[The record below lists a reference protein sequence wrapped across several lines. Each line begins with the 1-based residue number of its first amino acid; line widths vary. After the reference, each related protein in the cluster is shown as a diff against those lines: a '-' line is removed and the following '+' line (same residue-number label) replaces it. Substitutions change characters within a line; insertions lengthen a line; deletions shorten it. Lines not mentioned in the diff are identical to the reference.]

1 MKPEQTRGLA
11 PAHPAHPAHT
21 RRGFL
26 TAGAGTV
33 AGLYLA
39 ACGGSSSKSTSSAAS
54 SSASSSGTSA
64 ASGQKVTLNNLFQ
77 QQAGYSAQDL
87 AGMTAAFEKANPH
100 IKVNNT
106 LVAYEALHDKIV
118 AAAPAGTYD
127 VVLGDCIWPAEF
139 GSKKI
144 VSDISDR
151 VKTLPTSQIFP
162 GALAMANYQGKFYG
176 MPWILDTKYL
186 FANGS
191 MLKKA
196 GVSPAELKTWNGV
209 LAALKKIKSAKVVK
223 YPWLGSWSQA
233 EAVVCDYAQL
243 LGAFGGKFL
252 DASGKPAF
260 TSGGGLRALEFIK
273 ALLDQGLA
281 DPASTSSL
289 EADVLKA
296 FAQGRIAMNL
306 NWTFQLA
313 GAKDPKQS
321 QVSKDNVMIMHTP
334 AGAAGGPAPGCNGG
348 QPVMITSGSKNADAA
363 WEFIKFITGQS
374 TQNSYVADSLPIW
387 SASYNDPAVVKGAGG
402 QLVSVAKTQLPDM
415 ILRPQ
420 VTNYN
425 AASQALQV
433 QIQNALLG
441 KKSPQDALNAAA
453 SAFSSSGPPA

>member
-1 MKPEQTRGLA
+1 
-11 PAHPAHPAHT
+11 
-21 RRGFL
+21 
-26 TAGAGTV
+26 
-33 AGLYLA
+33 LYLA
-39 ACGGSSSKSTSSAAS
+39 ACGGSSSSSSSKSSAG
-54 SSASSSGTSA
+54 SSASGGGA
-64 ASGQKVTLNNLFQ
+64 AKKVQLNNLFQ

-87 AGMTAAFEKANPH
+87 AGMTSAFEKANPN

-139 GSKKI
+139 GSKQI
-144 VSDISDR
+144 VTDISDR
-151 VKTLPTSQIFP
+151 VKALPTGQIFP
-162 GALAMANYQGKFYG
+162 GALAMADYQGKYYG

-186 FANGS
+186 FANGK

-196 GVSPAELKTWNGV
+196 GVSPSDLKTWNGV
-209 LAALKKIKSAKVVK
+209 LAALKQIKSSGQVK

-252 DASGKPAF
+252 DSSGKPAF
-260 TSGGGLRALEFIK
+260 ASGGGLQALQFMK

-313 GAKDPKQS
+313 ASKDPKQS
-321 QVSKDNVMIMHTP
+321 QVSKDKVLILHTP
-334 AGAAGGPAPGCNGG
+334 AGSPGGAAPGCNGG
-348 QPVMITSGSKNADAA
+348 QPVMITTGSKNADAA
-363 WEFIKFITGQS
+363 WEYIKFITGQS
-374 TQNSYVADSLPIW
+374 TQNGYVADSLPIW
-387 SASYNDPAVVKGAGG
+387 SASYDDPAVIKGAGQ
-402 QLVSVAKTQLPDM
+402 QLVSVAKTQLPNM

-433 QIQNALLG
+433 QIQDALLG

-453 SAFSSSGPPA
+453 SAFKSGAPT

>member
-1 MKPEQTRGLA
+1 MRPEQSDNHEQSL
-11 PAHPAHPAHT
+11 T
-21 RRGFL
+21 RRSFIG
-26 TAGAGTV
+26 AGAS
-33 AGLYLA
+33 ASAAFYLA
-39 ACGGSSSKSTSSAAS
+39 ACGGSSKTTTATKTG
-54 SSASSSGTSA
+54 SSSG
-64 ASGQKVTLNNLFQ
+64 GHVTINNLFM
-77 QQAGYSAQDL
+77 QQAGYSPQDL
-87 AGMTAAFEKANPH
+87 ASMTAAFEKANPN

-106 LVAYEALHDKIV
+106 LVTYDALHDKIV

-127 VVLGDCIWPAEF
+127 VVLGDVIWPAEF
-139 GSKKI
+139 GSKNI
-144 VSDISDR
+144 VSDISSQ
-151 VKTLPTSQIFP
+151 VSGLPINEIFP
-162 GALAMANYQGKFYG
+162 GALVMAKYNGKFYG
-176 MPWILDTKYL
+176 MPWILDTKYM

-196 GVSPAELKTWNGV
+196 GVSTSQLKTWDGV
-209 LAALKKIKSAKVVK
+209 VSALKTIKAKGIVK

-260 TSGGGLRALEFIK
+260 QSGGGLKALEFMK
-273 ALLDQGLA
+273 MLLDQKLA

-296 FAQGRIAMNL
+296 FQQGHIAMNL

-313 GAKDPKQS
+313 GALDPKQS
-321 QVSKDNVMIMHTP
+321 NVSKDNVMILRTP
-334 AGAAGGPAPGCNGG
+334 AGSPGGPAPGVNGG
-348 QPVMITSGSKNADAA
+348 QPVMITTGANHPNEA
-363 WEFIKFITGQS
+363 WQYIKFITSQPI
-374 TQNSYVADSLPIW
+374 QNQHATVSLPIW
-387 SASYNDPAVVKGAGG
+387 ASSYTDPAVIKSAGE
-402 QLVSVAKTQLPDM
+402 QLVSVAKTQLPNM

-441 KKSPQDALNAAA
+441 RKSPQDALNSAA

>member
-1 MKPEQTRGLA
+1 MPGEQKRT
-11 PAHPAHPAHT
+11 T
-21 RRGFL
+21 RRGFI
-26 TAGAGTV
+26 TTTTGAGM
-33 AGLYLA
+33 ALWLA
-39 ACGGSSSKSTSSAAS
+39 ACGGSSSSS
-54 SSASSSGTSA
+54 SSASSSAA
-64 ASGQKVTLNNLFQ
+64 ASSSGAASSGGTVTLNNLFQ
-77 QQAGYSAQDL
+77 QQAGYSAADL
-87 AGMTAAFEKANPH
+87 AGMTKLFEQANPH

-106 LVAYEALHDKIV
+106 LVSYDALHDKIV

-139 GSKKI
+139 GSKGI
-144 VSDISDR
+144 VKDISSD
-151 VKTLPTSQIFP
+151 VKSLPTSQIFP
-162 GALAMANYQGKFYG
+162 GALVMADYKNKYYG
-176 MPWILDTKYL
+176 MPWILDTKYM

-196 GVSPAELKTWNGV
+196 GVSPASLKTWDDV
-209 LAALKKIKSAKVVK
+209 VAALKQIKSKGLVK

-260 TSGGGLRALEFIK
+260 QTGGGLKALQFMK
-273 ALLDQGLA
+273 SLLDQGLA

-289 EADVLKA
+289 EEDVLKA

-313 GAKDPKQS
+313 ASLDPKQS
-321 QVSKDNVMIMHTP
+321 QVAKDDVMILHTP
-334 AGAAGGPAPGCNGG
+334 AGTAGGPAPGCNGG
-348 QPVMITSGSKNADAA
+348 QPVMIASGTKHPAEA
-363 WEFIKFITGQS
+363 WQFVKFITS
-374 TQNSYVADSLPIW
+374 QNVQNQYVTDSLPIW
-387 SASYNDPAVVKGAGG
+387 AASYDDPAVAKKAGK
-402 QLVSVAKTQLPDM
+402 QLVSVAKTQLPNM

-420 VTNYN
+420 VANYN

-433 QIQNALLG
+433 QIQDALLG

-453 SAFSSSGPPA
+453 ASFSSSGPPS

>member
-1 MKPEQTRGLA
+1 MGPEQTRAGERRY
-11 PAHPAHPAHT
+11 T
-21 RRGFL
+21 RRRFI
-26 TAGAGTV
+26 TTSASAS
-33 AGLYLA
+33 AALYLA
-39 ACGGSSSKSTSSAAS
+39 ACGSSSNSAGGSSGG
-54 SSASSSGTSA
+54 GT
-64 ASGQKVTLNNLFQ
+64 VTLNNLFQ
-77 QQAGYSAQDL
+77 QQAGYSAGDL

-127 VVLGDCIWPAEF
+127 VVLGDVIWPAEF
-139 GSKKI
+139 GSKGI
-144 VSDISDR
+144 VKDITSL
-151 VKTLPTSQIFP
+151 VGSLPAGQIFP
-162 GALAMANYQGKFYG
+162 GALVMAKYNGKYYG
-176 MPWILDTKYL
+176 MPWILDTKYM

-196 GVSPAELKTWNGV
+196 GVTPAELKTWDGV
-209 LAALKKIKSAKVVK
+209 VAALKKIKAKGIVN

-252 DASGKPAF
+252 DSAGKPAF
-260 TSGGGLRALEFIK
+260 QSGGGLKALQFMK
-273 ALLDQGLA
+273 MLLDQGLA

-296 FAQGRIAMNL
+296 FAQGKIAMNL

-313 GAKDPKQS
+313 AALDPTQSTVTKDA
-321 QVSKDNVMIMHTP
+321 VMILHTP
-334 AGAAGGPAPGCNGG
+334 GGSSGGPAPGCNGG
-348 QPVMITSGSKNADAA
+348 QPVMIASGTNHPNEA
-363 WEFIKFITGQS
+363 WEYIKFITSQPA
-374 TQNSYVADSLPIW
+374 QNGYVKDSLPIW
-387 SASYNDPAVVKGAGG
+387 SASYDDPAVVKAAGQ
-402 QLVSVAKTQLPDM
+402 QLVSVAKTELPDM

-441 KKSPQDALNAAA
+441 RKSPQDALNAAA
-453 SAFSSSGPPA
+453 SAFTSGAPA

>member
-1 MKPEQTRGLA
+1 M
-11 PAHPAHPAHT
+11 
-21 RRGFL
+21 
-26 TAGAGTV
+26 
-33 AGLYLA
+33 YLA
-39 ACGGSSSKSTSSAAS
+39 ACGSSSSSSSSKSG
-54 SSASSSGTSA
+54 SASGSG
-64 ASGQKVTLNNLFQ
+64 GQVTLNNLFQ
-77 QQAGYSAQDL
+77 QQAGYSATDL
-87 AGMTAAFEKANPH
+87 AGMTKAFEAAHPN

-127 VVLGDCIWPAEF
+127 VVLGDVIWPAEF
-139 GSKKI
+139 GSKGI
-144 VSDISDR
+144 VKDISDK
-151 VKTLPTSQIFP
+151 VNSVPTSQVFP
-162 GALAMANYQGKFYG
+162 GALVMANYHSKYYG

-186 FANGS
+186 YANGS

-196 GVSPAELKTWNGV
+196 GLSSSDLKTWPGV
-209 LAALKKIKSAKVVK
+209 VAALKKIKAKGIVK

-252 DASGKPAF
+252 NSSGKPVF
-260 TSGGGLRALEFIK
+260 QSGGGLQALQFMRMLITE
-273 ALLDQGLA
+273 GLA

-296 FAQGRIAMNL
+296 FAQGKIAMNL

-313 GAKDPKQS
+313 GALDPTQS
-321 QVSKDNVMIMHTP
+321 NVTKDNVMILHTP
-334 AGAAGGPAPGCNGG
+334 AGSAGGPAPGCNGG
-348 QPVMITSGSKNADAA
+348 QPVMITTGSKHPAEA
-363 WEFIKFITGQS
+363 WQFIQFITSQP
-374 TQNSYVADSLPIW
+374 TQNKYVADSLPIW
-387 SASYNDPAVVKGAGG
+387 SASYTDPAVIKGAGK
-402 QLVSVAKTQLPDM
+402 QLVSVAKTQLPNM

-441 KKSPQDALNAAA
+441 KKSPQDALNSAAA
-453 SAFSSSGPPA
+453 AFSSGAPPA